1 MAQLRRENSCMDIAK
16 IIPLTMKKFFFILFA
31 VLFVANSYA
40 QKKPLLIEKAQ
51 IDAEARKELA
61 NTLADPESKLKKFII
76 KNTIKGEFIFD
87 ITIEEKG
94 KVVTVFA
101 VSSDADNIKMQNMLK
116 DQLKLLTFNFKMPR
130 DKSYKFQYIF
140 NL

>member
-1 MAQLRRENSCMDIAK
+1 MDIAK